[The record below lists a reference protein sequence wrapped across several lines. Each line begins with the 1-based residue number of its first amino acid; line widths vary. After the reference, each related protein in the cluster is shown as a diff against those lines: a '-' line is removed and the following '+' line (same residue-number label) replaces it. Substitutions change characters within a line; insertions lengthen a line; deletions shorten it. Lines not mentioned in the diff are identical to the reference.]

1 MKKKYCVLGL
11 IAIIA
16 ASFATGC
23 SLLGDEIKTQEP
35 NYKAYSAGFEY
46 TSREEINEAN
56 LDKEVPE
63 DVRDLTLEKQ
73 EDYDVTYEKVTATS
87 SYDNICTM
95 GVNNDILYP
104 GALVDMTEDSY
115 RPITIERSPVTISAN
130 LETVQGIDEPIF
142 TTVDPSLSSVRTGIQ
157 QIVSKNIDDSTDLP
171 ANLSYEI
178 REINNET
185 EFLMN
190 LGFGLQISKFSL
202 SENFSN
208 KNINKQTNLAI
219 VLRQIYYTVDMDLPQ
234 EKNARDLFADT
245 LSTREINNALEG
257 TIPAYVSSVAY
268 GRIAVITIQSNYS
281 REEIA
286 NALSV
291 GWGKMSEDPGSSSN
305 KKLSGE
311 FDSTLQKIATD
322 TETDINCI
330 VYGGATTKN
339 INFSIDSSDTLQS
352 VFSEFNGSG
361 EGALPI
367 SYTLRHLNGELA
379 KIQSNNEYVIKHV
392 TYNPKRLMD
401 WSYLDTL
408 LQDGSLFKSEK
419 LKLDFS
425 AMVDY
430 SNPEEADTNANRTI
444 TIPDNINEL
453 YILGPNRGAQNVE
466 YNNFSIYI
474 DYRSASK
481 PLTIYLDS
489 ITFNGDQK
497 VGRGACIYGDISAE
511 IILDISRTVTLR
523 GNCGASAIQCKNLA
537 IRGDGL
543 FSVYGG
549 QGLEGGAGGS
559 AVVAERL
566 SVSVTEAMFQGG
578 TGGTGITGEKGKQGE
593 AGEDGLNQVA
603 GKKGLIGGNGS
614 DGGKGGD
621 GGFAVQ
627 ASYIEILSGA
637 DVEFVGGTGGTG
649 GTGGQGGQGGN
660 GGIGYAGVIGAAGA
674 GNGGT
679 GGIGGIGGQGGN
691 GCVALNCD
699 LMSVINGT
707 VTIKDGN
714 GGQGGSGGLGG
725 RGGTGGKAVKWV
737 AYCGRAG
744 GGGDGGKGGRGGNG
758 GGVAKFDQSTINFQC
773 SDSAKVI
780 FVNGVN
786 GAGGEGG
793 KGGTVGVPGKADLYN
808 NVAPSGKP
816 GVQGDCGQAG

>member
-1 MKKKYCVLGL
+1 MKKLYRALVLV
-11 IAIIA
+11 AMAA

-23 SLLGDEIKTQEP
+23 SLFEGEIKTLAP
-35 NYKAYSAGFEY
+35 KYKAYSSGFEY
-46 TSREEINEAN
+46 TSREEIGEEN

-104 GALVDMTEDSY
+104 GALVDMTEGSY

-157 QIVSKNIDDSTDLP
+157 QIVSNNIDDTTDLP

-202 SENFSN
+202 SENFATR
-208 KNINKQTNLAI
+208 NINKQTNLAI
-219 VLRQIYYTVDMDLPQ
+219 VLRQIYYTVDMDLPK
-234 EKNARDLFADT
+234 EKNARDLFADS
-245 LSTREINNALEG
+245 LSSREINNALEG

-281 REEIA
+281 RDEIA
-286 NALSV
+286 NSLSV

-311 FDSTLQKIATD
+311 FDSTLQNIAAD

-339 INFSIDSSDTLQS
+339 ISFSINSSDTLQS

-379 KIQSNNEYVIKHV
+379 KVQSNNEYVIKHV

-401 WSYLDTL
+401 WSYLDKL
-408 LQDGSLFKSEK
+408 LQDGSLFKSDK

-453 YILGPNRGAQNVE
+453 YILGPNRGAQNIE
-466 YNNFSIYI
+466 YNNFSICI
-474 DYRSASK
+474 DYRSKSK

-489 ITFNGDQK
+489 ITFIGDEE
-497 VGRGACIYGDISAE
+497 VGEGACIYGDISSE

-523 GNCGASAIQCKNLA
+523 GNCGASAIRCKNLT
-537 IRGDGL
+537 IQGDGL
-543 FSVYGG
+543 LSVYGG
-549 QGLEGGAGGS
+549 QGLEGAVGGS
-559 AVVAERL
+559 AVVAENL
-566 SVSVTEAMFQGG
+566 SVSVTEARFQGG
-578 TGGTGITGEKGKQGE
+578 TGGTGATGENGKQGE
-593 AGEDGLNQVA
+593 AGDNGLNQVA
-603 GKKGLIGGNGS
+603 GKKGFTGENGAEGGN
-614 DGGKGGD
+614 GGD

-627 ASYIEILSGA
+627 ASHIEILNGA
-637 DVEFVGGTGGTG
+637 EVEFVGGTGGQG
-649 GTGGQGGQGGN
+649 GTGGIGGQGGN
-660 GGIGYAGVIGAAGA
+660 GGIGYAGVIGSAGA

-679 GGIGGIGGQGGN
+679 GGIGGTGGQGGN

-699 LMSVINGT
+699 SLSVINGS
-707 VTIKDGN
+707 VTITDGN
-714 GGQGGSGGLGG
+714 GGQGGVGGVGG
-725 RGGTGGKAVKWV
+725 RGGTGGRATQWG
-737 AYCGRAG
+737 AYCGWAG
-744 GGGDGGKGGRGGNG
+744 GGGDGGNGGQGGNG
-758 GGVAKFDQSTINFQC
+758 GIAAEFDQSAIEIQC
-773 SDSAKVI
+773 SDPSEVM
-780 FVNGVN
+780 FVNGTN

-793 KGGTVGVPGKADLYN
+793 QGGAVGTPGKADLYN
-808 NVAPSGKP
+808 GVNPSGDP
-816 GVQGDCGQAG
+816 GAQGNSGQAG